1 MNRQALARPSIVML
15 PLLCLALALI
25 LALGKTPDVEASTA
39 GPIAPGQ
46 TAPVTAA
53 PNMLSASAV
62 APVATPAS
70 TSAPAPDA
78 TPKATP
84 TTTPAITT
92 VSLAIDFGNGFEMHY
107 TALPHTPKMTAFD
120 VLQRAG
126 EHAHPLTFKHTG
138 SGTTAFIS
146 QIGDTT
152 NQKGP
157 ESFYWQYRV
166 NGQYAKK
173 GAGAYEISPG
183 DQVRWFYGK
192 YEAAKEPATP

>member
-39 GPIAPGQ
+39 GPIAP
-46 TAPVTAA
+46 AA
-53 PNMLSASAV
+53 ASAV
-62 APVATPAS
+62 APDATPAS

-84 TTTPAITT
+84 AATPAITT

-107 TALPHTPKMTAFD
+107 TALPHTPKMTVFD
-120 VLQRAG
+120 ALQRAS
-126 EHAHPLTFKHTG
+126 EHAHPLVFKHTG

-173 GAGAYEISPG
+173 GAGAFEIAPG

-192 YEAAKEPATP
+192 YEAAKEPVTP